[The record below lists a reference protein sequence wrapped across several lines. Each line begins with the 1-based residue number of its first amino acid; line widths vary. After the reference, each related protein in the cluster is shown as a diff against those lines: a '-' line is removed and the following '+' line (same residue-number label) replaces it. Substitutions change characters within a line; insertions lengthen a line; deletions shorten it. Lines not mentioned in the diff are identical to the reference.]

1 MLTYKQKLITDIT
14 QMPEEQV
21 KKLYLIFQMIM
32 KEFKIEKDTNSNWKE
47 DFKSISVWTNDN
59 FDEIQKGF
67 NQWKIEEF

>member
-47 DFKSISVWTNDN
+47 DFKSISVWANDN

>member
-1 MLTYKQKLITDIT
+1 MLTYKQKLINDIT
-14 QMPEEQV
+14 QMPDEQV

-32 KEFKIEKDTNSNWKE
+32 KEFKIDKDTNNNWKE

-59 FDEIQKGF
+59 FDEIQKKF

>member
-1 MLTYKQKLITDIT
+1 MLTYKQKLINDIT
-14 QMPEEQV
+14 QMPDEQV

-32 KEFKIEKDTNSNWKE
+32 KEFKIDKDTNNNWKE

>member
-1 MLTYKQKLITDIT
+1 MLTYKQKLINDIT
-14 QMPEEQV
+14 QMPEGQV

-32 KEFKIEKDTNSNWKE
+32 KEFKIEKDTNNNWKE

>member
-1 MLTYKQKLITDIT
+1 MLTYKQKLINDIT

-21 KKLYLIFQMIM
+21 KKLYLISQMIM
-32 KEFKIEKDTNSNWKE
+32 KEFKIEKDTNNNWKE
-47 DFKSISVWTNDN
+47 DFKNISVWTNDN